1 MPPWTVGEL
10 TPAPLFSWKH
20 LPLLLGPGLVMG
32 AAAVGGGEW
41 LLGPRVTAR
50 YGGALLWLA
59 TISIL
64 GQVLYNIEISRY
76 TLYSGEP
83 IFTGKFR
90 TLPGP
95 KFWLFFYLLLDFG
108 SFLPYL
114 VSNAAVPL
122 MALATNSEMPDFTP
136 PEKIPNIT
144 DEQRAEIAAEQTR
157 IKAKIRVY
165 TVVIF
170 IVMLLPLVVGGKV
183 YRSLKFVMT
192 FKLIVVVGFLLF
204 LAVFF
209 SSWDTWKEILSGFFR
224 FGTVPIQTPADE
236 KIPRMANL
244 FAEWWNGNSMPIL
257 DLSMIGFITG
267 MAAIAGNGGL
277 TNTPISNFTRD
288 QGWGMGKDVGAI
300 PSIVGGH
307 AIELSHTGKVF
318 IPTTEA
324 LPRWRGWLRHVQRE
338 QLMVWMPACF
348 IGMALPSMLSVQFLE
363 RGTTLTGDQQWIAAG
378 MTAGGVETA
387 VAEKLGPSMGQ
398 FFFQAT
404 LFCGFLVLMTAG
416 ITTVDG
422 VLRRWLDAM
431 WVASPKLRKWET
443 KDIGLAYFGA
453 LCLYAVIGLV
463 ALLFSTPGELVK
475 WSTNIYNYALGI
487 SCWHVAY
494 VNTALLPPA
503 LRPSLMRRVGLGI
516 AGLFFT
522 SIAGLTTAEML
533 GAFKP

>member
-1 MPPWTVGEL
+1 MPSWTVGEL
-10 TPAPLFSWKH
+10 SSAPKFGWRH

-41 LLGPRVTAR
+41 LLGPRVTAK

-95 KFWLFFYLLLDFG
+95 RFWLCFYLLLDFG

-114 VSNAAVPL
+114 VSSAAVPL
-122 MALATNSEMPDFTP
+122 MGVATGEMPDFTNP
-136 PEKIPNIT
+136 DTNPDLSE
-144 DEQRAEIAAEQTR
+144 EQKTEIKAEQAQ
-157 IKAKIRVY
+157 IKTKIRTY
-165 TVVIF
+165 AAIIF
-170 IVMLLPLVVGGKV
+170 VVMLLPLIVGGKV
-183 YRSLKFVMT
+183 YRSLKIVMT

-204 LAVFF
+204 LAIFF
-209 SSWDTWKEILSGFFR
+209 SSWGTWQEILSGFFR
-224 FGTVPIQTPADE
+224 FGTVPIRTPPDQ
-236 KIPRMANL
+236 IPETANI
-244 FAEWWNGNSMPIL
+244 FVTWWNGQSMPAL
-257 DLSMIGFITG
+257 DLTMIGFITG

-324 LPRWRGWLRHVQRE
+324 LPRWRGWLKHVQRE
-338 QLMVWMPACF
+338 QLLVWMPACF
-348 IGMALPSMLSVQFLE
+348 IGMALPSMLSVQFLP
-363 RGTTLTGDQQWIAAG
+363 RGTTLTKDQEWIAAG
-378 MTAGGVETA
+378 MTASGVEQA
-387 VAEKLGPSMGQ
+387 VAESLGPSVGH

-431 WVASPKLRKWET
+431 WVASAKLRKWET

-463 ALLFSTPGELVK
+463 ALLFFSPGELVK

-503 LRPSLMRRVGLGI
+503 LRPSLLRRAGLGI

-522 SIAGLTTAEML
+522 SIAALTTAEML
-533 GAFKP
+533 GAFKA